1 MLGACGCRGADAWGE
16 VRVELDINAAS
27 YRNLSDRLQGLHDQ
41 MLEFAPDVERIGCAL
56 YDESDDLLKT
66 FINSTRN
73 GEVLRSHQY
82 RLSDSESLS
91 HLARTRELR
100 LITDI
105 QDALQPTTAHTAYV
119 LSEGFESSFTVPMYH
134 QGDFLGFIFFDS
146 RKSDTFTPQLQR
158 ELVLN
163 ANLITMAIAN
173 ELIAIRSIVGTVSI
187 ARDFA
192 EFRDLETGAHLQRI
206 ARYAR
211 VITKQLAQMME
222 LDDEYVEHVF
232 LYSPLHDIGKI
243 AIPDR
248 ILLKPGKLDAEEWE
262 IMKTHTTRGREMIE
276 MITRDLHIDNLPDN
290 QVLLNIVEF
299 HHEAMDGSG
308 YPTGISGEDIPL
320 EARIVSVADVFD
332 ALTSHRPYKS
342 EWTID
347 EAMTELRRMVD
358 TGKLDAMC
366 VKALDN
372 ERSEVEDILR
382 KHPEGV

>member
-1 MLGACGCRGADAWGE
+1 M
-16 VRVELDINAAS
+16 ELDINAAS
-27 YRNLSDRLQGLHDQ
+27 YRNLSARLQGLHDQ
-41 MLEFAPDVERIGCAL
+41 LLEYAPDVERIACAL

-82 RLSDSESLS
+82 RLHDSESLT
-91 HLARTRELR
+91 HLARSKELR
-100 LITDI
+100 LLTDI
-105 QDALQPTTAHTAYV
+105 QDTLQPTTAHSAYV
-119 LSEGFESSFTVPMYH
+119 LAEGFQSSFTVPMYH
-134 QGDFLGFIFFDS
+134 QGDFLGFMFFDS
-146 RKSDTFTPQLQR
+146 RKQDTFTPQLQR

-211 VITKQLAQMME
+211 LITKQMAQLID

-248 ILLKPGKLDAEEWE
+248 ILLKPGKLDPDEWE
-262 IMKTHTTRGREMIE
+262 IMKTHTTRGREMIDR
-276 MITRDLHIDNLPDN
+276 ITRDLHIDNLPDD
-290 QVLLNIVEF
+290 QVLRNIVEF

-308 YPTGISGEDIPL
+308 YPTGMSGEDIPL
-320 EARIVSVADVFD
+320 ESRIVSVADVFD
-332 ALTSHRPYKS
+332 ALTSHRPYKA
-342 EWTID
+342 EWTVD
-347 EAMTELRRMVD
+347 EAVAELHRMVD
-358 TGKLDAMC
+358 TGKLDPMC
-366 VKALDN
+366 VKAIEL
-372 ERSEVEDILR
+372 ERVEVEEILR
-382 KHPEGV
+382 RHPEGV